1 MYSKNKL
8 SIVNGLCA
16 GVLVWI
22 ILLISDYID
31 ETALDKGFFIG
42 LIIYMIVPVIL
53 VCCYIYNYIAYK
65 PDRKKLLAWFGGYS
79 AAFLVSGVIVF
90 ILVNNGLL
98 IKQKYRL
105 SLIHI

>member
-65 PDRKKLLAWFGGYS
+65 PDRKKLLPSSFNQTQGQLIAIIWQRDEAWNKTRSIPLHFNTGT
-79 AAFLVSGVIVF
+79 
-90 ILVNNGLL
+90 
-98 IKQKYRL
+98 K
-105 SLIHI
+105 

>member
-16 GVLVWI
+16 GV
-22 ILLISDYID
+22 
-31 ETALDKGFFIG
+31 
-42 LIIYMIVPVIL
+42 L

-65 PDRKKLLAWFGGYS
+65 PDRKKLLAWFDGYS

-98 IKQKYRL
+98 IKQKYRDDGIYL
-105 SLIHI
+105 NGMEYMFYGVPAIVVFGMLCIVFHLIYFKIKT